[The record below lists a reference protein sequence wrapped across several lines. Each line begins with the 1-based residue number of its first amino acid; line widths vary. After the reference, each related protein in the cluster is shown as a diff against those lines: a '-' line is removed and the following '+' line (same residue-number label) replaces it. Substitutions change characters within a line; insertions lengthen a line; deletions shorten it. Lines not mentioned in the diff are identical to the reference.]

1 MLREKLAHKAV
12 DNIGLNQTTQSIVI
26 IISHEGGSCSECL
39 FARQLGDTIY
49 FHRYPES
56 DNLVVR
62 QK

>member
-1 MLREKLAHKAV
+1 MVRHVRAVSLWGTHLNLPRVRFKRYGGSKQAALREK
-12 DNIGLNQTTQSIVI
+12 
-26 IISHEGGSCSECL
+26 L

>member
-1 MLREKLAHKAV
+1 MVFWML
-12 DNIGLNQTTQSIVI
+12 I
-26 IISHEGGSCSECL
+26 
-39 FARQLGDTIY
+39 ARQLGDTIY